1 VRGRILNL
9 VGIALIVGSLCSI
22 ALLLHETDGGRDVQ
36 VRSWLPTAAAHR

>member
-22 ALLLHETDGGRDVQ
+22 ALLHETSGGRDVQ
-36 VRSWLPTAAAHR
+36 VRSWLPTATAHR